1 MTEPFNSCFIS
12 YRHPATKGNREES
25 LIKHVVKAITDHIE
39 LYTHDHPVYFD
50 EKDLIPGY
58 NYDER
63 IAEAI
68 CRSACMVIV
77 YWPSYLESDYCKKEI
92 EAMLNVEERRH
103 RILGDKLR
111 GCRLFIPIILR
122 GKFDQLPD
130 RVRNNCQYLDYYAQ
144 TVNPHFNIGDDPKM
158 SVSVH
163 SPLPFPGNAAIL
175 AAISAGETPAL
186 PGGETP
192 ALPGGETPALPGGE
206 TPALPGGSERLQM
219 SQELLRIAEYIKGLC
234 DKMKGERERLFG
246 NCQQFGFSS
255 QEGMLEIPPAP
266 QQPFPG
272 R

>member
-77 YWPSYLESDYCKKEI
+77 YWPSYLESDYCKKKI

-158 SVSVH
+158 S
-163 SPLPFPGNAAIL
+163 
-175 AAISAGETPAL
+175 
-186 PGGETP
+186 
-192 ALPGGETPALPGGE
+192 
-206 TPALPGGSERLQM
+206 
-219 SQELLRIAEYIKGLC
+219 QELLRIAEYIKGLC